1 MPKGSDSA
9 SPDVAGRFDF
19 LHIERRVA
27 PSQPQPFVF
36 LGTIK
41 ESFLF
46 AAAVY
51 WTFTF
56 TSSRI
61 SPRREAGLGVGDR

>member
-1 MPKGSDSA
+1 MPKASDSA
-9 SPDVAGRFDF
+9 APDVVGRFDF
-19 LHIERRVA
+19 LHVERRVA
-27 PSQPQPFVF
+27 PSRTRPFVF

-46 AAAVY
+46 AAAVC
-51 WTFTF
+51 WMFTF

-61 SPRREAGLGVGDR
+61 SHRLEAGLGVGDR

>member
-1 MPKGSDSA
+1 MPKASDSA
-9 SPDVAGRFDF
+9 SPDVVGRFDF
-19 LHIERRVA
+19 LYAARRVT
-27 PSQPQPFVF
+27 PSQTRPFVF

-51 WTFTF
+51 WMLTF
-56 TSSRI
+56 TSSRS
-61 SPRREAGLGVGDR
+61 SPRLEAGRGVGDR